1 MSFKA
6 KEDEAAALMKSGK
19 KHITK
24 SLTKWSVD
32 HDAAAMD
39 FEKAAKIYTH
49 LGNIKLGK
57 EAWLAAS
64 ASHELAKNLFF
75 AGKALE
81 TCAGMLKD
89 DASFAGS
96 EEGQNELSDLYIR
109 ASRIFALDG
118 KPDRQADMLQRAA
131 KIAPAGRYK
140 EAAAK
145 MVDAIDA
152 LEDNDKHHY
161 TPDVYRALVLLLVR
175 NGGYTD
181 AIPILKRAI
190 KAFEKLQQPASA
202 AKAGLEMIILCSATG
217 DWVLADREFRGLQD
231 AYGFVHSQE
240 QNAAFSL
247 LDAIE
252 QRDDEALQ
260 NAVKNESPFQFIIP
274 EIARIAKKLKASS
287 MSNVPPPKKNVIHGE
302 TTTAASGGKHD
313 EVDDEEE
320 DLR

>member
-24 SLTKWSVD
+24 SLTKWSLD
-32 HDAAAMD
+32 HDSAAMD

-49 LGNIKLGK
+49 LGNVKLGK
-57 EAWLAAS
+57 DAWLAAS
-64 ASHELAKNLFF
+64 ASHEVAKNLFF
-75 AGKALE
+75 SGKALE

-89 DASFAGS
+89 DAAFAGS
-96 EEGQNELSDLYIR
+96 EEGQSELSDLYIR

-118 KPDRQADMLQRAA
+118 KPERQADMLQRAA
-131 KIAPAGRYK
+131 KITPASKSK

-161 TPDVYRALVLLLVR
+161 CPDAYRALILLLVR
-175 NGGYTD
+175 NGSYTE
-181 AIPILKRAI
+181 AIPIIKRAI
-190 KAFEKLQQPASA
+190 KTYEKLQQPASG
-202 AKAGLEMIILCSATG
+202 AKAGLEMIILCAATG
-217 DWVLADREFRGLQD
+217 DWVLADREFRTLQD
-231 AYGFVHSQE
+231 AYGFAHSQE

-260 NAVKNESPFQFIIP
+260 HAVKNESPFQFIIP
-274 EIARIAKKLKASS
+274 EIARIAKKLKAST
-287 MSNVPPPKKNVIHGE
+287 MSNVPPPKKSVIHGA
-302 TTTAASGGKHD
+302 TTAATGGKHD
-313 EVDDEEE
+313 EVEEDEE